1 MNVLQ
6 QITGG
11 LASSDFPPV
20 LQPLM
25 QEVKLE
31 TRSIRGVAR
40 VAGGCCIP
48 AYSAATIKITST
60 QKSCDPLLASPLAQP
75 LPQGLLL
82 IPTLVSD
89 QPSQRYVRLVN
100 ITSEDCILPARTPVA
115 QLHAAS
121 CFEGQ
126 DIQVRANCSQLT
138 VDIERVSTD
147 PAAPGT
153 VPCPDFDGDDED
165 RQQLQQL
172 LDRYAHV
179 FAQDDTLG
187 YTDIV
192 QHRIP
197 TTDNVPVSQ
206 PYRSIPPTQLQEVK
220 EHLQGLLQSG
230 AIVPSHSP
238 YAAPVVLVRK
248 KDGSLRLCVDYRRLN
263 MKTVRDAYP
272 LPRIQESFDSL
283 VGAQYFST
291 LDLASGY
298 HQIAMA
304 PDDQHKTA
312 FTTPFGLFEY
322 TRMPFGL
329 TSAPATFQRLMQAT
343 MSDFLF
349 QFLLVYLDDLLI
361 FSRTFKEH
369 LQHLERLLQR
379 IAETGLKLKMEKCQF
394 LRRQVTYLGHTISAK
409 GLLQALHCEVPA
421 AGPLH
426 DLVAE
431 ASKGA
436 KKTTIPVTSLWNST
450 HQTAFDGLKAAL
462 TTAPVLAYADFS
474 KPFLVETDASHDGLS
489 AVLSQVQDGKTR
501 VIAYASRRLR
511 PTERNEVL
519 YSSMKLEF
527 LAMKWAITEKFRHY
541 LIGAK
546 FSVITDNNPL
556 THFKTA
562 KLGALEQRWAAQ
574 LAQFDFD
581 VQYRPGK
588 VNPADALSRLP
599 YPTTSEPESTAIPPE
614 VVGAREDL
622 AVQHLSVSSTTCDR
636 LAANPTADIAPP
648 ARLQDPVVQADK
660 VADPAAATTEVFPH
674 LSPAQLQRLQQEDAD
689 IGTVL
694 ASMPNKLQ
702 SPKEASL
709 RALVRQHPRLTMQ
722 NGLLYRRVTLP
733 QQDTVL
739 QLVLPSSLRPDVIQ
753 ALHDRMGHQG
763 VERTLELLRSRVYWP
778 GMHAD
783 VKDYV
788 AACERCA
795 MGRHQRLNLP
805 SGHLLASRPLE
816 ILAMDF
822 TKFELSSDGRENVLV
837 ITDVFTKYA
846 QAFPT
851 RNQEASTVAKIL
863 VEQWFQRYG
872 VPQRIHS
879 DQGRNFE
886 SQVVQQLCQLYNIKK
901 TRTTPYHPQGNGQ
914 CERFNRTLHDLLRTL
929 PAEQKTTWPRH
940 LPELVQAYNVTPH
953 ASTGFSPHFLL
964 FGQEPRLPVD
974 DLLGLPSNT
983 SAVGPRDYVRQHQH
997 RLNQAHA
1004 RANDNLQKAAADR
1017 ARQTDK
1023 GSADHPL
1030 HLGDFVYLRNRVLG
1044 RNKFQDRWRPQLYVV
1059 TRRPYEDSQVYAVKP
1074 VAGGLEKVVHRADL
1088 QATSAPLIQQP
1099 EEPAIPEAPPEPV
1112 QPEAPRTGFLIYF
1125 PEPAPAQPDVVPPV
1139 PAVPDPP
1146 VVQQPV
1152 ADPAPVPV
1160 MADEPVAAPAT
1171 PPARPQ
1177 RSTIPVRAP
1186 VRRSARLQQKK

>member
-1 MNVLQ
+1 GVSTCALIDTGSQVTTVTESFYCQYLKGSSNIQPTQFLTLRAANGLEVPYVGIVVVDLVVCGQTLEAVPVLVTKDCGNPEKLRVPVLLGMNVLQ
-6 QITGG
+6 RITGV

-60 QKSCDPLLASPLAQP
+60 QKSCAPLLASPLAQP
-75 LPQGLLL
+75 LPRGLLL

-138 VDIERVSTD
+138 VDIEHVSTD

-238 YAAPVVLVRK
+238 YAAY
-248 KDGSLRLCVDYRRLN
+248 YRR
-263 MKTVRDAYP
+263 
-272 LPRIQESFDSL
+272 F
-283 VGAQYFST
+283 
-291 LDLASGY
+291 
-298 HQIAMA
+298 IAKFA
-304 PDDQHKTA
+304 
-312 FTTPFGLFEY
+312 
-322 TRMPFGL
+322 
-329 TSAPATFQRLMQAT
+329 
-343 MSDFLF
+343 
-349 QFLLVYLDDLLI
+349 
-361 FSRTFKEH
+361 
-369 LQHLERLLQR
+369 
-379 IAETGLKLKMEKCQF
+379 KL
-394 LRRQVTYLGHTISAK
+394 
-409 GLLQALHCEVPA
+409 

-436 KKTTIPVTSLWNST
+436 KKTTIP
-450 HQTAFDGLKAAL
+450 
-462 TTAPVLAYADFS
+462 
-474 KPFLVETDASHDGLS
+474 
-489 AVLSQVQDGKTR
+489 
-501 VIAYASRRLR
+501 
-511 PTERNEVL
+511 
-519 YSSMKLEF
+519 
-527 LAMKWAITEKFRHY
+527 
-541 LIGAK
+541 
-546 FSVITDNNPL
+546 
-556 THFKTA
+556 
-562 KLGALEQRWAAQ
+562 
-574 LAQFDFD
+574 
-581 VQYRPGK
+581 
-588 VNPADALSRLP
+588 
-599 YPTTSEPESTAIPPE
+599 

-674 LSPAQLQRLQQEDAD
+674 LSPAELQRLQQEDTD
-689 IGTVL
+689 IGAVL
-694 ASMPNKLQ
+694 ASMPNKLHA
-702 SPKEASL
+702 PKEASL

-805 SGHLLASRPLE
+805 SGHLL
-816 ILAMDF
+816 
-822 TKFELSSDGRENVLV
+822 
-837 ITDVFTKYA
+837 
-846 QAFPT
+846 
-851 RNQEASTVAKIL
+851 IL
-863 VEQWFQRYG
+863 VEQWFQKYG

-929 PAEQKTTWPRH
+929 SAEQKTTWPRH

-1074 VAGGLEKVVHRADL
+1074 VAGGLEK
-1088 QATSAPLIQQP
+1088 
-1099 EEPAIPEAPPEPV
+1099 
-1112 QPEAPRTGFLIYF
+1112 
-1125 PEPAPAQPDVVPPV
+1125 
-1139 PAVPDPP
+1139 
-1146 VVQQPV
+1146 
-1152 ADPAPVPV
+1152 
-1160 MADEPVAAPAT
+1160 
-1171 PPARPQ
+1171 
-1177 RSTIPVRAP
+1177 
-1186 VRRSARLQQKK
+1186 

>member
-1 MNVLQ
+1 GVTTCALIDTGSQVTTVTERFYCQYLKDSRSIQPAQFLTLRAANGLEVPYVGIVVVDLVVCGQTVKAVPMLVTKDCGNPEKLRVPVLLGMNVLQ
-6 QITGG
+6 RITGN

-48 AYSAATIKITST
+48 AYSAATIRITST
-60 QKSCDPLLASPLAQP
+60 QKSCVPLLASPLAQP

-238 YAAPVVLVRK
+238 YAAPF
-248 KDGSLRLCVDYRRLN
+248 
-263 MKTVRDAYP
+263 A
-272 LPRIQESFDSL
+272 
-283 VGAQYFST
+283 
-291 LDLASGY
+291 
-298 HQIAMA
+298 
-304 PDDQHKTA
+304 
-312 FTTPFGLFEY
+312 
-322 TRMPFGL
+322 
-329 TSAPATFQRLMQAT
+329 
-343 MSDFLF
+343 
-349 QFLLVYLDDLLI
+349 
-361 FSRTFKEH
+361 
-369 LQHLERLLQR
+369 
-379 IAETGLKLKMEKCQF
+379 KL
-394 LRRQVTYLGHTISAK
+394 
-409 GLLQALHCEVPA
+409 

-431 ASKGA
+431 ASKDA
-436 KKTTIPVTSLWNST
+436 KKKTISIASLWNST
-450 HQTAFDGLKAAL
+450 HQTAFDELKAAL

-474 KPFLVETDASHDGLS
+474 KPFL
-489 AVLSQVQDGKTR
+489 
-501 VIAYASRRLR
+501 
-511 PTERNEVL
+511 
-519 YSSMKLEF
+519 
-527 LAMKWAITEKFRHY
+527 
-541 LIGAK
+541 
-546 FSVITDNNPL
+546 
-556 THFKTA
+556 
-562 KLGALEQRWAAQ
+562 
-574 LAQFDFD
+574 
-581 VQYRPGK
+581 
-588 VNPADALSRLP
+588 
-599 YPTTSEPESTAIPPE
+599 
-614 VVGAREDL
+614 
-622 AVQHLSVSSTTCDR
+622 HLSVSPTTCDR

-648 ARLQDPVVQADK
+648 AHLQTPVVQADK

-674 LSPAQLQRLQQEDAD
+674 LSPAELQRLQQEDAD

-795 MGRHQRLNLP
+795 MGRRQRLNLP
-805 SGHLLASRPLE
+805 SGHLL
-816 ILAMDF
+816 
-822 TKFELSSDGRENVLV
+822 
-837 ITDVFTKYA
+837 
-846 QAFPT
+846 
-851 RNQEASTVAKIL
+851 IL

-929 PAEQKTTWPRH
+929 SAEQKTTWPRH

-1004 RANDNLQKAAADR
+1004 RANDNLQKAAEDR

-1044 RNKFQDRWRPQLYVV
+1044 RSKFQDRWRPQLYVV

-1099 EEPAIPEAPPEPV
+1099 EEP
-1112 QPEAPRTGFLIYF
+1112 
-1125 PEPAPAQPDVVPPV
+1125 
-1139 PAVPDPP
+1139 
-1146 VVQQPV
+1146 
-1152 ADPAPVPV
+1152 
-1160 MADEPVAAPAT
+1160 
-1171 PPARPQ
+1171 
-1177 RSTIPVRAP
+1177 
-1186 VRRSARLQQKK
+1186 